1 MSITATDEKVR
12 RVLTSQYTTQG
23 YLELMQEIF
32 YGMKIVAPNQQR
44 KEYSNFSTHIE
55 FYSHI
60 GDYVSPKK
68 EKVSILAVC
77 LKGERY
83 VENSRSTQRSYA
95 KKLIQ
100 NAGSDA
106 AMIAFYTQDEPRWRI
121 SFVRLDYEMRIENGR
136 IKTQENL
143 TPAKRYSYL
152 VGEGEPCHTAVER
165 FRRFI
170 NEGIPSELP
179 TLADLEEVFSVE
191 KVTNEFFALYKE
203 KFHQLCDT
211 LSANEDFVIEA
222 EQHSYT
228 VAQFAKKL
236 MGQIVFLYF
245 LQKKG
250 WLGVKA
256 WPDRLSE
263 AEYKRAYYARGAK
276 SRELIP
282 QVYLKTAD
290 GSYRVS
296 GSALTALDNA
306 DEEIL
311 AFCVKGQA
319 WGTGP
324 KDFMRRLYRLAES
337 KNVNFYESYLEPLF
351 YEALNV
357 NRGEHG

>member
-1 MSITATDEKVR
+1 MSIAATDRKVR
-12 RVLTSQYTTQG
+12 RILTSRYSTQS

-44 KEYSNFSTHIE
+44 KEFSNFSSHIENYTHI
-55 FYSHI
+55 
-60 GDYVSPKK
+60 GNYVSPKK
-68 EKVSILAVC
+68 ENVAILAVC

-106 AMIAFYTQDEPRWRI
+106 AMIAFYTEGESRWRI
-121 SFVRLDYEMRIENGR
+121 SFVRLDYEMRFEDG
-136 IKTQENL
+136 KLKAQENL

-152 VGEGEPCHTAVER
+152 VGEGEPCHTAVDR

-179 TLADLEEVFSVE
+179 TLADLEDAFSVE
-191 KVTNEFFALYKE
+191 KVTNEFFALYCE

-211 LSANEDFVIEA
+211 LRANEDFMREA
-222 EQHSYT
+222 EQHNYT

-256 WPDRLSE
+256 WPDRLTE
-263 AEYKRAYYARGAK
+263 AEFKRAYYARGAK

-282 QVYLKTAD
+282 QIYKLTDD
-290 GSYRVS
+290 GTYRVS
-296 GSALTALDNA
+296 ASVLNALDDQ
-306 DEEIL
+306 DEETL
-311 AFCVKGQA
+311 AYCVKGQP
-319 WGTGP
+319 WGYRAKGLYAQTLYAS
-324 KDFMRRLYRLAES
+324 RRQKCQFFR
-337 KNVNFYESYLEPLF
+337 
-351 YEALNV
+351 ALP
-357 NRGEHG
+357 